1 MNTLLDV
8 PGDQAAVLPVSLRTN
23 PSSRILVV
31 EDDRDVRELNTKVLS
46 RSGYEVDTSEDG
58 AAAWQALNTDSYDLM
73 ITDHNMPKLTGVELL
88 KKLRAARMAL
98 PVILVSGTMPT
109 EELNQHPWLQIEA
122 TLRKPYTIAELLG
135 TVKEVLRETDG
146 VGKRSAPP
154 AGTEREFTFLPARW
168 ESSAH
173 RQLLDHLR
181 H

>member
-73 ITDHNMPKLTGVELL
+73 ITDHNMPKLTGVE
-88 KKLRAARMAL
+88 RAK
-98 PVILVSGTMPT
+98 VIKNILV
-109 EELNQHPWLQIEA
+109 
-122 TLRKPYTIAELLG
+122 
-135 TVKEVLRETDG
+135 
-146 VGKRSAPP
+146 
-154 AGTEREFTFLPARW
+154 
-168 ESSAH
+168 
-173 RQLLDHLR
+173 
-181 H
+181 